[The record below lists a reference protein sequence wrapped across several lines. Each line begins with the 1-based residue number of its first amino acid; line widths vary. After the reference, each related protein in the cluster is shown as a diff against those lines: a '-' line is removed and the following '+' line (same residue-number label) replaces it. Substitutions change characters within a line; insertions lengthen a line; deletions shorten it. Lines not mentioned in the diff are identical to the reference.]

1 MWSTGGLLM
10 IAING
15 GTTMHGGGAADLF
28 GMSVGD
34 VIRIEFHGEPNSEDD
49 LPE

>member
-1 MWSTGGLLM
+1 M

-28 GMSVGD
+28 GLAVDDIIRVEFYGD
-34 VIRIEFHGEPNSEDD
+34 PNSEDD
-49 LPE
+49 LPD